1 MNKYSPY
8 IGVALLVL
16 ITCTAG
22 WLQGNMTNRFGMP
35 EDMNEGAQKL
45 ANLKKLLESKE
56 PFGERKEWTWVSSTD
71 MTNTV
76 VETLECQGY
85 INASFKNS
93 EVPGLQIN
101 GFIIIGP
108 PGPVA
113 VHTPEICYS
122 SQDYDITDERER
134 VRIFPKSLQEDE
146 FWGLTLRSKE
156 VNADILR
163 VYYSWTN
170 LGPWTAPD
178 IPRIT
183 YGGGSKLYKM
193 QLAVKLPADS
203 KLEQGD
209 ACQDFLRA
217 FLPVVNAQLFDSQP
231 AAEAPVAEV
240 SDKKTP

>member
-8 IGVALLVL
+8 IGVALLVV

-22 WLQGNMTNRFGMP
+22 WLQGTMTNRFGVP
-35 EDMNEGAQKL
+35 EDMHEGAAKL
-45 ANLKKLLESKE
+45 ANLRKILEKQS
-56 PFGERKEWTWVSSTD
+56 FGERGQWKMIKQSE
-71 MTNTV
+71 MTNLI
-76 VETLECQGY
+76 VETLECEGY
-85 INASFKNS
+85 INASFVNTEIPS
-93 EVPGLQIN
+93 LQIN

-122 SQDYDITDERER
+122 SQNYDITDKRER
-134 VRIFPKSLQEDE
+134 VRIFPKGPQEDE
-146 FWGLTLRSKE
+146 FWGLTLRSKQ
-156 VNADILR
+156 VDADILR
-163 VYYSWTN
+163 VYYSWAN

-193 QLAVKLPADS
+193 QLAVKLPPDA

-217 FLPVVNAQLFDSQP
+217 FLPVVNAQLFDS
-231 AAEAPVAEV
+231 AT
-240 SDKKTP
+240 K